1 MSFTSNNQTRRAVL
15 GGMAALGAFAAF
27 PALALTDGEARN
39 LIDRAV
45 TDITTVINS
54 GRSESAMY
62 GEFEKIFARYADV
75 PTIARSA
82 LGPDARSASA
92 SQMRA
97 FSDAFQGYMA
107 RKYGKRFREF
117 IGGTVTVQD
126 SRAVK
131 SFFEVR
137 AVANLRGQAPYQVSF
152 MVSDRSGKDLFF
164 DLIIEGVSLRLSER
178 TEIGAMLDRRKGDI
192 DALIADLKT
201 AG

>member
-131 SFFEVR
+131 SFFAGR
-137 AVANLRGQAPYQVSF
+137 APESSPGADDQAAGGTED
-152 MVSDRSGKDLFF
+152 SDPAQSPAP
-164 DLIIEGVSLRLSER
+164 IPNNPA
-178 TEIGAMLDRRKGDI
+178 TEDDR
-192 DALIADLKT
+192 
-201 AG
+201 